1 MSPASYLETPF
12 TSDAASTEKVDAQ
25 VDYELDDLYQ
35 RQQRHSKAESETS
48 TDIWHERVV
57 LKHAH
62 LWDILLQYYV

>member
-48 TDIWHERVV
+48 TDI
-57 LKHAH
+57 
-62 LWDILLQYYV
+62 